1 MVKPSSL
8 SARTGGFGKWAV
20 AFLIVGSTAYAEA
33 GGRLIATGGV
43 SQVEGAAGGGLTPWA
58 LIAGYGTRDEIDAT
72 AFYTHVDITDFTL
85 QSVGAAVGFWDRFE
99 LSLARQRF
107 DLGTTVPGKSINQD
121 ILGAKW
127 RIAGDAVF
135 DQDRWLPQIALGA
148 QYKHNLD
155 FDLVPKSLGAKHDSG
170 IDVYLAAT
178 KLYLAGLAGR
188 NVLLNGTVRATKANQ
203 MGLLGFGGD
212 LNDSYQLRFEGSA
225 AVFINDR
232 LAVGTEYRAKPNN
245 LSAFQ
250 EDSYKDIF
258 IAYVP
263 NKHVS
268 FTAAYASLGTMT
280 DKKDQ
285 NAVYLS
291 IQGNF

>member
-1 MVKPSSL
+1 MGHISSL
-8 SARTGGFGKWAV
+8 FAHPAGLGKWAI
-20 AFLIVGSTAYAEA
+20 AFLIIGSTVYAEA

-43 SQVEGAAGGGLTPWA
+43 TQLEGAAGGGLTPWA
-58 LIAGYGTRDEIDAT
+58 VIAGYGTRDEVDAT
-72 AFYTHVDITDFTL
+72 AFYTRADITDFTL
-85 QSVGAAVGFWDRFE
+85 QSAGVAVGFCDRFE

-127 RIAGDAVF
+127 RIAGDVVF

-203 MGLLGFGGD
+203 LGLLGFGGD
-212 LNDSYQLRFEGSA
+212 KNDDYQRRFEGSA
-225 AVFINDR
+225 AVFLNDR
-232 LAVGTEYRAKPNN
+232 LALGAEYRAKPNN
-245 LSAFQ
+245 LSAFK

-258 IAYVP
+258 LTYIP
-263 NKHVS
+263 NKHIS
-268 FTAAYASLGTMT
+268 FTAAYASLGTLT
-280 DKKDQ
+280 DKKNQ

-291 IQGNF
+291 IQGNL